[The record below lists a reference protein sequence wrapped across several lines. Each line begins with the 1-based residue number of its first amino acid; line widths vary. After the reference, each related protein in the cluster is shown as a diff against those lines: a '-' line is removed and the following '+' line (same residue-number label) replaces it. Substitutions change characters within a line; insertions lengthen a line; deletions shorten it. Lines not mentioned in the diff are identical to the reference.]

1 MELVLRATAL
11 YFLLWA
17 ITRGLGKRELAEM
30 SAFELLLL
38 VTVGDLIQQGV
49 TQEDMSVTGAILAVG
64 TIAVW
69 ILIFSWIGFRWRPA
83 RRAVEGVPVVIV
95 RDGRPLEDALRL
107 ERVTLD
113 ELLEGARNQGIA
125 NLRDVELAI
134 LEPDGRFSF
143 LQRSAT
149 GEDQHPAEERHKA

>member
-1 MELVLRATAL
+1 MELVLRTTAI
-11 YFLLWA
+11 YFILWA

-49 TQEDMSVTGAILAVG
+49 TQEDMSVTGAMLAVG

-143 LQRSAT
+143 LQA
-149 GEDQHPAEERHKA
+149 GGGDGDQHPAEERHKA